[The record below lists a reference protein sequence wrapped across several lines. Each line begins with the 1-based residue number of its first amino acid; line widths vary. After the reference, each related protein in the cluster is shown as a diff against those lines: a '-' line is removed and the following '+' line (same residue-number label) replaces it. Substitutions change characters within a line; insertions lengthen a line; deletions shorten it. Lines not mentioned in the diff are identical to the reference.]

1 MKVWVRNVVFFLKAF
16 YTHEKAFF
24 FQHTIDEFTQKNM
37 IKKIRY
43 GDCTSYTFK
52 KLMNNN

>member
-1 MKVWVRNVVFFLKAF
+1 MRKHFFN
-16 YTHEKAFF
+16 
-24 FQHTIDEFTQKNM
+24 TQLTSLHKKHD
-37 IKKIRY
+37 KKIRY

>member
-1 MKVWVRNVVFFLKAF
+1 MKVWVRNVVFFKAF

>member
-1 MKVWVRNVVFFLKAF
+1 MKVWVRNVVFFKELSIHMRK
-16 YTHEKAFF
+16 HF
-24 FQHTIDEFTQKNM
+24 FQHTIDEFTQKKHD
-37 IKKIRY
+37 KKIRY

>member
-1 MKVWVRNVVFFLKAF
+1 MGKECSFFFLKAF